1 MTLTTCGKTIKCPYW
16 DEVVTLT
23 GYYKIQDSTTEIT
36 FHHRKQQT
44 SY

>member
-23 GYYKIQDSTTEIT
+23 GYYKIQFPT
-36 FHHRKQQT
+36 FHLSHHRKQQT